1 MPSEWDR
8 EKRRK
13 GVETRYG
20 QRGRSGNASAE
31 GFQRGMDESAVACE
45 RLRHMAA
52 VSADRR
58 LVTATTDEVISL
70 SGEKKKEL

>member
-1 MPSEWDR
+1 MSVGSIE
-8 EKRRK
+8 EKK
-13 GVETRYG
+13 G
-20 QRGRSGNASAE
+20 GRNAVWTGNASAE

-70 SGEKKKEL
+70 SEEKKKEL